1 VTLFPHLVFVFW
13 HASMASGESANT
25 SGVIRCPA
33 GFVFHSESND
43 AADAFE
49 FDESAP
55 GQVFG
60 LHDHCREPLEQFG
73 LPRRQLGEFRGTSV
87 RPCTDC
93 PAATV
98 NDRAGTP
105 TCQAHDV
112 IPTAD
117 KESQSA
123 KKHSTQSPLTMSP
136 RQHTS
141 RADVHGF
148 WV

>member
-1 VTLFPHLVFVFW
+1 MRRTRLSSTNPP
-13 HASMASGESANT
+13 
-25 SGVIRCPA
+25 R
-33 GFVFHSESND
+33 
-43 AADAFE
+43 
-49 FDESAP
+49 

-60 LHDHCREPLEQFG
+60 LHDHCREPLAQFG

-112 IPTAD
+112 ILTAD

-123 KKHSTQSPLTMSP
+123 KKHSTQSPLDGIDLAAYFS
-136 RQHTS
+136 
-141 RADVHGF
+141 G
-148 WV
+148 